1 LSSLTGHDTEIN
13 LEGLLT
19 TGVYEPEMTIVI
31 GKKATNVSVA
41 DAMDYVMG
49 YTIVNDVSSRD
60 LKQGEHTSQA

>member
-1 LSSLTGHDTEIN
+1 
-13 LEGLLT
+13 
-19 TGVYEPEMTIVI
+19 MTIVI

-49 YTIVNDVSSRD
+49 YTIVNDVSSQD